1 MNNFTPDQSKM
12 DEFLPSK
19 EKKFYR
25 KKKILSLKLQGKK
38 NWEISRKLGY
48 SLSTIEKDLHEIREF
63 FGGIFK

>member
-1 MNNFTPDQSKM
+1 MNLDQSKI

-25 KKKILSLKLQGKK
+25 KKKILSLKLRGKR
-38 NWEISRKLGY
+38 NWEISQKLGY
-48 SLSTIEKDLHEIREF
+48 SLSTVEKDLHDIRKL